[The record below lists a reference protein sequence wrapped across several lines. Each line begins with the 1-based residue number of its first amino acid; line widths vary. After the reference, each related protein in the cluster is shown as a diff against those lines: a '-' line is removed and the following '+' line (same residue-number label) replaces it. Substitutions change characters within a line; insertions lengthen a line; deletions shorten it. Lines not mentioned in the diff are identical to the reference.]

1 MKYFAIL
8 IEKYYQL
15 QGGSILKKRISLLL
29 LVLLTVVVMGACG
42 NNKSADNEKVEM
54 RTYTMT
60 NGEKVEIPAHPKRIV
75 ASEYLG
81 NIVLLGLKPVG
92 AREKQLE
99 NPFLK
104 GKIAGIED
112 IGDPVSA
119 EKVAELKPDLIV
131 VSKEDEFE
139 QMSKI
144 APTVLIPYATSKTVE
159 EDVRQIAD
167 LVGEKK
173 AGEAWVDSFHQKAK
187 AAKAKLAG
195 KLDAD
200 ETIGIYEVQDKD
212 FYVMG
217 QNMGRGG
224 QAIYNALELNAPA
237 KIKKDVLD
245 GQDWQKISLEVLPEY
260 AADRMFITKNSS
272 SDAKDGEK
280 TLLELT
286 NSPIWKNLPTYKA
299 GNVYQMDFD
308 TMFYYDPLAVEGQLD
323 IIVDKLLD
331 SN

>member
-1 MKYFAIL
+1 M
-8 IEKYYQL
+8 
-15 QGGSILKKRISLLL
+15 KKRISLVVS
-29 LVLLTVVVMGACG
+29 VLLTVLVLGACG
-42 NNKSADNEKVEM
+42 DNNSAETSKAEM
-54 RTYTMT
+54 RTYTMS
-60 NGEKVEIPAHPKRIV
+60 NGKKVEIPAHPKRIV

-81 NIVLLGLKPVG
+81 NMVLLGVKPVG
-92 AREKQLE
+92 ARAKQME

-104 GKIAGIED
+104 GKVDGIED

-131 VSKEDEFE
+131 VSNEDELE

-173 AGEAWVDSFHQKAK
+173 AGEAWIDSFHQKAK
-187 AAKAKLAG
+187 DERAKLVG
-195 KLDAD
+195 KIGKE
-200 ETIGIYEVQDKD
+200 ETVGIYEVQDKD

-224 QAIYNALELNAPA
+224 QAIYNALELKAPA
-237 KIKKDVLD
+237 KIQKDVLD

-260 AADRMFITKNSS
+260 AADRMFVTNTSS
-272 SDAKDGEK
+272 GDAKDGEK
-280 TLLELT
+280 TIKDLT
-286 NSPIWKNLPTYKA
+286 SSPIWKNLPTFKA

-323 IIVDKLLD
+323 IIVGKLLEE
-331 SN
+331 S

>member
-1 MKYFAIL
+1 MKKGL
-8 IEKYYQL
+8 
-15 QGGSILKKRISLLL
+15 SL
-29 LVLLTVVVMGACG
+29 LVLMLLTTVVLAACG
-42 NNKSADNEKVEM
+42 DDKTAGNDKVEM
-54 RTYTMT
+54 RTYTMA
-60 NGEKVEIPAHPKRIV
+60 NGKKVEIPAHPKRIV

-81 NIVLLGLKPVG
+81 NIVLLGIKPVG
-92 AREKQLE
+92 ARAKQIE

-104 GKIAGIED
+104 GKVEGITD

-131 VSKEDEFE
+131 VSKEDEYE
-139 QMSKI
+139 KMSKI
-144 APTVLIPYATSKTVE
+144 APTVLIPYATSKNVE

-173 AGEAWVDSFHQKAK
+173 AGEAWLDKFHQKAK
-187 AAKAKLAG
+187 ESREKLAG
-195 KLDAD
+195 KLKPN
-200 ETIGIYEVQDKD
+200 ETVGIYEVQDKD

-224 QAIYNALELNAPA
+224 QAIYNALQLKAPA
-237 KIKKDVLD
+237 KIQTDVLD
-245 GQDWQKISLEVLPEY
+245 GQDWQKISLEVLPEF
-260 AADRMFITKNSS
+260 AADRMFVTNTSS
-272 SDAKDGEK
+272 GSAKDGEK
-280 TLLELT
+280 TLKDLS
-286 NSPIWKNLPTYKA
+286 NSPIWKNLPTFKA

-323 IIVDKLLD
+323 IVVEKLLE

>member
-1 MKYFAIL
+1 MKKGI
-8 IEKYYQL
+8 I
-15 QGGSILKKRISLLL
+15 L
-29 LVLLTVVVMGACG
+29 LVSMLLIAVVLTACG
-42 NNKSADNEKVEM
+42 DNKSAGNEKIEM
-54 RTYTMT
+54 RTYTMA
-60 NGEKVEIPAHPKRIV
+60 NGKKVEIPAHPKRIV

-81 NIVLLGLKPVG
+81 NIVLLGMKPVG
-92 AREKQLE
+92 ARAKQME

-104 GKIAGIED
+104 GRVDGIAD

-119 EKVAELKPDLIV
+119 EKVAELKPDLII

-139 QMSKI
+139 AMSKI
-144 APTVLIPYATSKTVE
+144 APTVLIPYATSKNVE

-173 AGEAWVDSFHQKAK
+173 AGEAWLDKFHQKAK
-187 AAKAKLAG
+187 ENRAKLAD
-195 KLDAD
+195 KLDPN
-200 ETIGIYEVQDKD
+200 ETVGIYEVQDKD

-224 QAIYNALELNAPA
+224 QAIYNALQLKAPA
-237 KIKKDVLD
+237 KIQKDVLD
-245 GQDWQKISLEVLPEY
+245 GQDWQKISLEVLPEF
-260 AADRMFITKNSS
+260 AADRMFVTSTSS
-272 SDAKDGEK
+272 GSAKDGEK
-280 TLLELT
+280 TLKDLT
-286 NSPIWKNLPTYKA
+286 NSPIWKNLPTFKA

-323 IIVDKLLD
+323 IIVEKLLA

>member
-1 MKYFAIL
+1 MKKGL
-8 IEKYYQL
+8 I
-15 QGGSILKKRISLLL
+15 L
-29 LVLLTVVVMGACG
+29 LVLMLLTTVVLAACG
-42 NNKSADNEKVEM
+42 DNKTAGKDKVEM

-60 NGEKVEIPAHPKRIV
+60 NGKKVEIPAHPKRIV

-81 NIVLLGLKPVG
+81 NIVLLGIKPVG
-92 AREKQLE
+92 ARAKQIE

-104 GKIAGIED
+104 GKVEGITD

-131 VSKEDEFE
+131 VSKEDEYE
-139 QMSKI
+139 KMSKI
-144 APTVLIPYATSKTVE
+144 APTVLIPYATSKNVE

-173 AGEAWVDSFHQKAK
+173 AGEAWLDKFHQKAK
-187 AAKAKLAG
+187 ESREKLAG
-195 KLDAD
+195 KLKPN
-200 ETIGIYEVQDKD
+200 EKVGIYEVQDKD

-224 QAIYNALELNAPA
+224 QAIYNALQLKAPA
-237 KIKKDVLD
+237 KIQTDVLD
-245 GQDWQKISLEVLPEY
+245 GQDWQKISLEVLPEF
-260 AADRMFITKNSS
+260 AADRMFVTNTSS
-272 SDAKDGEK
+272 GSAKDGEK
-280 TLLELT
+280 TLKDLT
-286 NSPIWKNLPTYKA
+286 NSPIWKNLPTFKA

-323 IIVDKLLD
+323 IVVEKLLE

>member
-1 MKYFAIL
+1 MV
-8 IEKYYQL
+8 
-15 QGGSILKKRISLLL
+15 GGVNLKKSISLMVF
-29 LVLLTVVVMGACG
+29 VLLTMLVLGACG
-42 NNKSADNEKVEM
+42 DNNSAENNKVEM
-54 RTYTMT
+54 RTYTMS
-60 NGEKVEIPAHPKRIV
+60 NGKKVEIPTHPKRIV

-81 NIVLLGLKPVG
+81 NLVLLGVEPVG
-92 AREKQLE
+92 ARAKQME

-104 GKIAGIED
+104 GKVKGIQD

-119 EKVAELKPDLIV
+119 EKVAELKPDLII
-131 VSKEDEFE
+131 VSNEDEFE

-173 AGEAWVDSFHQKAK
+173 AGEAWLDSFHQKAK
-187 AAKAKLAG
+187 EARDKLTGKLAP
-195 KLDAD
+195 D
-200 ETIGIYEVQDKD
+200 ETVGIYEVQDKD

-224 QAIYNALELNAPA
+224 QAIYNALQLKAPA
-237 KIKKDVLD
+237 KIQQEVLN

-260 AADRMFITKNSS
+260 AADRMFVTNTSS
-272 SDAKDGEK
+272 GSAKDGEK
-280 TLLELT
+280 TLKDLT
-286 NSPIWKNLPTYKA
+286 SSPIWKNLPTFKA
-299 GNVYQMDFD
+299 NHVYQMDFD

-323 IIVDKLLD
+323 IVVDKLLE